1 MYTLPVFAAV
11 LVFLSACLA
20 DRSQIQATGSVPLSG
35 RATVDLCSA
44 AIRERA
50 AQYDPL
56 SIETSLTKPV
66 HESSYGGQIATL
78 FVEIEY
84 RREGGIE
91 RRAATV
97 TCTVAPDGKV
107 MALQG

>member
-1 MYTLPVFAAV
+1 MDIVPLLAAL
-11 LVFLSACLA
+11 LVILSACFA
-20 DRSQIQATGSVPLSG
+20 DRSQIEATGSVPLSG

-56 SIETSLTKPV
+56 SIEASLTKPV
-66 HESSYGGQIATL
+66 HESSDGRQIATIY
-78 FVEIEY
+78 VEIRY

-91 RRAATV
+91 PRAATI
-97 TCTVAPDGKV
+97 TCTVSPDGDV